1 MKKKLIK
8 ILNVL
13 MIICLIC
20 TINVVSYAHQ
30 GKTDSNGGHR
40 DKNNKS
46 GLGSYHYHCG
56 GYPAHLH
63 ENGTCPYEPKSVKT
77 TSSNVTTSNSKKQS
91 EGKTKVEVIEEEPKE
106 ILPLMINIKY
116 NKEPMKIGTLRQ
128 LTVDFT
134 PSSVTNKNITWE
146 SSDTSIV
153 SVDEEGK
160 VRALSAGTVEIKAIA
175 ANEVVDVI
183 EITVEGEED
192 ATNAVLG
199 TGVVG
204 GVGYLV
210 YKKRKKLSEENK
222 TN

>member
-30 GKTDSNGGHR
+30 GKTDSNGGHK
-40 DKNNKS
+40 DNKNKS

-63 ENGTCPYEPKSVKT
+63 ENGTCPYGQKSVKT
-77 TSSNVTTSNSKKQS
+77 TSANVTTSNSKKQS
-91 EGKTKVEVIEEEPKE
+91 EGETKVEVIEEEPKE

-116 NKEPMKIGTLRQ
+116 NKDPMKIGTVRQ

-134 PSSVTNKNITWE
+134 PSSVTNKNITWK
-146 SSDTSIV
+146 SSDASIV
-153 SVDEEGK
+153 SVDEEGR
-160 VRALSAGTVEIKAIA
+160 VRALSAGIVEIKAIA
-175 ANEVVDVI
+175 ANDVVDVI